1 MTDVWEAMRIIRQE
15 IKPLIK
21 LVTDMHT
28 EEKTWTLSRAP
39 WTLPDPL
46 DKKFTAS
53 PEVNV
58 NALSATEGIPWQD
71 DPFCGQTVAL
81 ERVSGAD
88 LRFIRISSSHP
99 IAL

>member
-1 MTDVWEAMRIIRQE
+1 MREAMTIIRRE

-21 LVTDMHT
+21 LVPDADTGK
-28 EEKTWTLSRAP
+28 KTWTLWRVP
-39 WTLPDPL
+39 WTQAGPL
-46 DKKFTAS
+46 DERFAES

>member
-1 MTDVWEAMRIIRQE
+1 MIDMREAMTIIRRE

-21 LVTDMHT
+21 LVPDADTG
-28 EEKTWTLSRAP
+28 EKTWTLWRAP
-39 WTLPDPL
+39 WTQAGPL
-46 DKKFTAS
+46 DERFAES

-71 DPFCGQTVAL
+71 DFFCGQTVAL

-88 LRFIRISSSHP
+88 QRFIRISSSHP

>member
-1 MTDVWEAMRIIRQE
+1 MNNFSEAMRIIRQQ
-15 IKPLIK
+15 IGPLITHVK
-21 LVTDMHT
+21 DTDT
-28 EEKTWTLSRAP
+28 GEESWTLSRAP
-39 WTLPDPL
+39 WTQPGPL
-46 DKKFTAS
+46 DKMFAAS

-88 LRFIRISSSHP
+88 LRFIRVSSSHP